1 MYNATVVIL
10 LQKPLLQGTKR
21 KKKDKETAK
30 KVFKKRK
37 NAF

>member
-10 LQKPLLQGTKR
+10 QHIPLLQGTKR

-37 NAF
+37 NTF